1 MLNGEWSR
9 CLFIHMFLSEIGK
22 YSEIII
28 TAIDLIII
36 IAFYVLF
43 STIVNV
49 WGSQYTILSL
59 QNTSS
64 YLLGD

>member
-1 MLNGEWSR
+1 
-9 CLFIHMFLSEIGK
+9 MFLSEIGK